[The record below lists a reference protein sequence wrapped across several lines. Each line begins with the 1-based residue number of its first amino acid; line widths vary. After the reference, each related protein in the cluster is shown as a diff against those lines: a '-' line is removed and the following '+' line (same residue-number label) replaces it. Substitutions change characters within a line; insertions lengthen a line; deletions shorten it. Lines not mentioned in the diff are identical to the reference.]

1 MVSASKRDAVK
12 SESPPAVRMVGVTVW
27 YGGDRALSEV
37 TFEVAAGQVMAVIGP
52 SGCGKSTLLRVINRL
67 VERIP
72 GAKLAGEVWVGDENV
87 LARTV
92 NLETLRRRVGMVFQ
106 QPNPF
111 PFSIYD
117 NVAYGLRIRG
127 ERDPARLRA
136 QVEAALRQAGLWD
149 EVRGKL
155 RRPARA
161 LSGGQ
166 QQRLCI
172 ARALAVEPEVL
183 LMDEPTAALDPLSTA
198 RVEELISH
206 LAGRYT
212 VLLVTHNLQQA
223 ARVSDHTAL
232 LYRGE
237 LVETGPTPELFTAPR
252 EERTEQYLTGRL
264 EG

>member
-1 MVSASKRDAVK
+1 MTGSAA
-12 SESPPAVRMVGVTVW
+12 SPPAVALDHVSLW
-27 YGGDRALSEV
+27 YGAERALQDVSLTVES
-37 TFEVAAGQVMAVIGP
+37 GQVMAVIGP
-52 SGCGKSTLLRVINRL
+52 SGCGKSTLLRVVNRL
-67 VERIP
+67 VERTP
-72 GAKLAGEVWVGDENV
+72 GVRVAGRVAVGGEDVLGREVS
-87 LARTV
+87 
-92 NLETLRRRVGMVFQ
+92 LEALRRRVGMVFQ

-136 QVEAALRQAGLWD
+136 RVQAALREAGLWD

-155 RRPARA
+155 ARPARA

-198 RVEELISH
+198 RIEELMDR
-206 LAGRYT
+206 LRGRYT

-223 ARVSDHTAL
+223 ARVSDQTAL
-232 LYRGE
+232 LYRGG
-237 LVETGPTPELFTAPR
+237 LVEAGPTPELFTAPKAA
-252 EERTEQYLTGRL
+252 RTEQYLTGRL

>member
-1 MVSASKRDAVK
+1 MSRTPT
-12 SESPPAVRMVGVTVW
+12 SPPPVALDHVSVW
-27 YGGDRALSEV
+27 YGAERVLSDV
-37 TFEVAAGQVMAVIGP
+37 SLRVAGGQVMAVIGP

-67 VERIP
+67 VERTP
-72 GAKLAGEVWVGDENV
+72 GVRVSGRLTVGSEEVLGRAVSVE
-87 LARTV
+87 A
-92 NLETLRRRVGMVFQ
+92 LRRRVGMVFQ

-117 NVAYGLRIRG
+117 NVAYGPKIHG
-127 ERDPARLRA
+127 ERDAARLRA
-136 QVEAALRQAGLWD
+136 RVQTALREAGLWD

-155 RRPARA
+155 GRPAHA

-172 ARALAVEPEVL
+172 ARALAVEPDVL

-198 RVEELISH
+198 RIEELVDR
-206 LAGRYT
+206 LRGRYT
-212 VLLVTHNLQQA
+212 VVLVTHNLQQA

>member
-1 MVSASKRDAVK
+1 MSGTPALPPPLALDRVS
-12 SESPPAVRMVGVTVW
+12 VW
-27 YGGDRALSEV
+27 YGAERALWDVSLSV
-37 TFEVAAGQVMAVIGP
+37 DGGRVMAVIGP

-67 VERIP
+67 VERTP
-72 GAKLAGEVWVGDENV
+72 GVRVSGRLTVGSEEVLG
-87 LARTV
+87 RTV
-92 NLETLRRRVGMVFQ
+92 SLEALRRRVGMVFQ

-117 NVAYGLRIRG
+117 NVAYGLKIRG
-127 ERDPARLRA
+127 ERDAARIRA
-136 QVEAALRQAGLWD
+136 RVQTALREAGLWD

-155 RRPARA
+155 GRPARA

-198 RVEELISH
+198 RIEELVDR
-206 LAGRYT
+206 LRGRYT
-212 VLLVTHNLQQA
+212 VVLVTHNLQQA

-232 LYRGE
+232 LYRGQ